1 MSFRFNKETF
11 EDNSFNEQIR
21 EKLTRALN
29 ARTSGS
35 ASPQTSSAVG
45 ASTSNASESEQES
58 KSSKRLDILRS
69 GITVKK
75 VDFPSI
81 PQLEI
86 LDLDVSA
93 QAKSL
98 LKGIC
103 KISCKDA
110 MLEITTEIEA
120 NLLLLYTNYGPSFT
134 TPRLIS
140 NDSFTV
146 PITMTFDHIELEAI
160 TNIFVKNTSVGISF
174 NDVNL
179 DFQFDC
185 SIKLLQS
192 SIEKRLKG
200 SMETVFK
207 DVLPS
212 VIFSMSQRWFTHGE
226 STTTTGEDKMVGSEH
241 QPHLPRTILDDSD
254 LADLSPA
261 NMLRLSTLVS
271 SRQSLSLNP
280 TAMNTLST
288 IPGCLER
295 QNLHR
300 FHSRIPSLSTY
311 YPDEFDENRVGDLKM
326 MGRVPSGHVVS
337 TNHYRQQ
344 QTNTLPQKVLE
355 NQSYDLRTIASI
367 QSRIYE
373 RSGGESSGLRRR
385 KIKLG
390 RTSKRS
396 IASTPIPHAKL
407 DNRELD
413 KVCLRPEVTPS
424 PKSTAIHSPQPRSAV
439 ASPQIFGLD
448 AISSRTSEAMLSNI
462 PPLQLPPRVHSQAES
477 ALPKANLNLLEEA
490 HYLKQGREF
499 QRLRSSLYS
508 PIRSSNFYVIKEKE
522 RPLMDN
528 KRLSFVGLAQGYKWG
543 TEDLPPPYVS

>member
-21 EKLTRALN
+21 EKLTHALN
-29 ARTSGS
+29 ADTG
-35 ASPQTSSAVG
+35 
-45 ASTSNASESEQES
+45 STSQS
-58 KSSKRLDILRS
+58 KSANTTNTAATDEVKQETKGPKKLDILKS
-69 GITVKK
+69 GITVSK
-75 VDFPSI
+75 VNFPSI

-93 QAKSL
+93 QSKSL

-103 KISCKDA
+103 KISCKNA
-110 MLEITTEIEA
+110 MLEINTEIEA
-120 NLLLLYTNYGPSFT
+120 NLLLLYTNNGPAFT

-140 NDSFTV
+140 NNSFSV
-146 PITMTFDHIELEAI
+146 PITMTFDQIELEAI

-179 DFQFDC
+179 DFNFDC

-226 STTTTGEDKMVGSEH
+226 PNSFPSDDKLSDQASNH
-241 QPHLPRTILDDSD
+241 SHLPRTILEDSD
-254 LADLSPA
+254 LEDLSPA

-280 TAMNTLST
+280 TAMNTFSA

-300 FHSRIPSLSTY
+300 FNSRVPALSNF
-311 YPDEFDENRVGDLKM
+311 YPDYYENEAPDLKSL
-326 MGRVPSGHVVS
+326 GRSTSSNAVVGGGGHI
-337 TNHYRQQ
+337 QQ
-344 QTNTLPQKVLE
+344 HNTLPQRILE
-355 NQSYDLRTIASI
+355 ERSYDIKTIASV

-373 RSGGESSGLRRR
+373 RSSGDSTHVRRR
-385 KIKLG
+385 KIKMGG
-390 RTSKRS
+390 RVKSKPRPLTPVEDGVEGATDVESPALVEHKSDYPELVS
-396 IASTPIPHAKL
+396 ISTPAAL
-407 DNRELD
+407 
-413 KVCLRPEVTPS
+413 
-424 PKSTAIHSPQPRSAV
+424 HSPRPISA
-439 ASPQIFGLD
+439 AQSPEPLVENPAF
-448 AISSRTSEAMLSNI
+448 TNI
-462 PPLQLPPRVHSQAES
+462 PSLQLPAQLAPSPDIKPLTS
-477 ALPKANLNLLEEA
+477 KLNLLEEA
-490 HYLKQGREF
+490 HNLNRRREF
-499 QRLRSSLYS
+499 QKLRSSLYS
-508 PIRSSNFYVIKEKE
+508 PMRNKNFYASKEME
-522 RPLMDN
+522 RPILEH
-528 KRLSFVGLAQGYKWG
+528 KGLSFVGLAQGLKWG
-543 TEDLPPPYVS
+543 NEDLPPPYGC